1 MFIASSCNLGNDCY
15 VNQLSWSNTDP
26 IAVIGTTTIDDNEGD
41 TYQVQF
47 VNGEGQLIQNS
58 NITHDSEAT
67 VFDWQPN
74 GRILAIGWADGLVS
88 CWMVDGRIRASST
101 FSNSSQHNAA
111 ITVIQWSPNG
121 KRLITGDKKGHIW
134 VWSAD
139 ARGTLSP
146 TRQYSKKGE
155 ITCAVFCVMPSRNEN
170 KKKNEKSII
179 TSSSFFFATSSG
191 SVVYADDLGHMTDV
205 VQIPSVIDSL
215 LFYSEKAR
223 LVIITRS
230 LLFTQYQLGEDG
242 RLSKYMQVKLS
253 IAGDVSE
260 KGLKNVVWASP
271 GLLAAASYE
280 RLVRLLDIGADEN
293 YNLSLSALGDVVER
307 SDKVTAVA
315 FGPLDR
321 YLAVGT
327 ERGVFAVW
335 RFNGPIRDVR
345 GKATSVTATSS
356 SDWELYYKTSLN
368 SPIIQLSWY
377 GGKGTVAA
385 VTDDG
390 VVVYTETVMQ
400 SGMCGDLAVV
410 QTASHD
416 IAINIIGYQE
426 QWKENTGML
435 VKGLHVG
442 GGCFVVWGGKAA
454 RVYRVD
460 SALNNIEPLEP
471 FSSSGRAMA
480 IASASEK
487 GVSDDTLFIA
497 ESGIIKAC
505 NFSGVQKGTI
515 TFSESEG
522 QPEFI
527 DINTRYLAVITT
539 KKYIKIYDVSKPK
552 DPKQLSIGRFTD
564 FGVGDDESNI
574 RVRSFKVNCDGSR
587 VAILA
592 DHVEG
597 NLQVRHPDS
606 RLHVY
611 DRNRGSINT
620 HDFSTVKRRPVSI
633 FWDEEDDRM
642 LACEAQR
649 DRIKAVP
656 VDSKSSESSDLK
668 KSTDTGDIDPNE
680 IEVFLFFATTENGLL
695 MQDSFTRKQPF
706 GPMIAFIV
714 PRIYFRDA
722 QNMDHEDNRINNGV
736 KIYPKVMRDFIGIHD
751 VDDKMKVAL
760 LDFSYNLTLGKL
772 DEAYKA
778 VKTIGSSTIWENM
791 AQMCVKTKRLDVA
804 EICLGNMG
812 NARGAA
818 AVRESKK
825 YNSLEASVGVLAI
838 QIGLLDDAARLF
850 REAERY
856 DLLNKLYQSAGIWD
870 KAITIATSKD
880 RIHLKNSYYQLA
892 KHLESIG
899 DISGAISNY
908 EKADVSRTEIPRM
921 LFSLGRLDDLED
933 YIHKSDD
940 IQLLKWWAAYM
951 ESNERYDKARKYY
964 AKSQDYLSLVRI
976 ACFKGNLPDAAAI
989 VQESGD
995 KAAAYHFARQLE
1007 QEGEYQEAM
1016 EFYAQAGCYNHSIR
1030 LARAFKLDAD
1040 LVKYAINSTPTLM
1053 LKCAQHF
1060 EAKGELEKAIDLY
1073 HKGGDLPKALD
1084 LCFQAGEEKQSK
1096 SSAIFDMLN
1105 HIAQDLGA
1113 NTSPMV
1119 LARCAEFLLQHKQFE
1134 KAIELYV
1141 MAKRYLQVI
1150 NLCIEH
1156 RVPLNEEMVEKLSP
1170 PEDMNAEERKEIL
1183 KELAKALK
1191 RQGSYTLASKK
1202 YTQAGDRVRA
1212 IKCLVRSGD
1221 TKAVIQFASISR
1233 TAEIYKLAANY
1244 LQQMNWRESVDI
1256 MKAIIT
1262 FYTKAKSFEQLAGFY
1277 DSCAQVEIDEYRDYE
1292 KAIGALRE
1300 ALKYLA
1306 KAPPSRQSSDMTT
1319 SIDMRILLIE
1329 KFVQARRAAQREPDT
1344 MVAICEALLQEPM
1357 LEEAIR
1363 AGDCLAM
1370 LIDYFHS
1377 KGRMREAY
1385 AYIQEMEERRIPIN
1399 PYVDAVILE
1408 EIYKACGMNIGRPSA
1423 SNTSKPS
1430 TYDSRGGN
1438 GPMSPGDDEVV
1449 DEDIDEEIEEEDY
1462 HVSPKKGAQFN
1473 RRPQS
1478 AAFRK

>member
-1 MFIASSCNLGNDCY
+1 MSMFIASSCNLGNDCY
-15 VNQLSWSNTDP
+15 VNQLAWSNADP
-26 IAVIGTTTIDDNEGD
+26 IAVISTTTIDDNEGD
-41 TYQVQF
+41 TFQVQF
-47 VNGEGQLIQNS
+47 INSEGQLLANS
-58 NITHDSEAT
+58 NIQHDSEAT

-101 FSNSSQHNAA
+101 FSNSSQHNSA

-121 KRLITGDKKGHIW
+121 KRLITGDKKGNIW
-134 VWSAD
+134 VWTVD

-155 ITCAVFCVMPSRNEN
+155 ITCAVFCVMPSRNEI
-170 KKKNEKSII
+170 KKKNEKLNLN
-179 TSSSFFFATSSG
+179 TSSFFFATETG

-215 LFYSEKAR
+215 LFYSEKSR

-242 RLSKYMQVKLS
+242 RLTKYLQVKLS

-345 GKATSVTATSS
+345 GKTTTVAATSS

-368 SPIIQLSWY
+368 SPVIQLNWY

-400 SGMCGDLAVV
+400 SGICKDLAVV
-410 QTASHD
+410 QTGSHD
-416 IAINIIGYQE
+416 IAINILGYQE
-426 QWKENTGML
+426 QWKENAGML
-435 VKGLHVG
+435 VKGLHVST
-442 GGCFVVWGGKAA
+442 GCFVVWGGKAT

-460 SALNNIEPLEP
+460 SALNNLEP
-471 FSSSGRAMA
+471 FEPFASVSKAMV
-480 IASASEK
+480 IAAASEK
-487 GVSDDTLFIA
+487 GISDDTLFIA
-497 ESGIIKAC
+497 ENGVIKAC

-515 TFSESEG
+515 TFSDSEG

-527 DINTRYLAVITT
+527 DINNRFLAVITS

-564 FGVGDDESNI
+564 FGNADDESNI
-574 RVRSFKVNCDGSR
+574 KVRSFKVNSDGTR

-592 DHVEG
+592 DQVEG

-611 DRNRGSINT
+611 DRLKGSITT
-620 HDFSTVKRRPVSI
+620 HDFSTVKRRPISI

-649 DRIKAVP
+649 DRVKVV
-656 VDSKSSESSDLK
+656 VDSKNETALDMK
-668 KSTDTGDIDPNE
+668 KPSVDTVDIDPNE
-680 IEVFLFFATTENGLL
+680 VEVFIFFATTENGLL

-706 GPMIAFIV
+706 GSMIAFIV
-714 PRIYFRDA
+714 PRLYFRDT
-722 QNMDHEDNRINNGV
+722 QNVDQESTRINNGV
-736 KIYPKVMRDFIGIHD
+736 KIYPKVMRDFIGIND
-751 VDDKMKVAL
+751 VDDKLKMAL

-818 AVRESKK
+818 AVRDSKK
-825 YNSLEASVGVLAI
+825 YGSLEASVGVLAI

-870 KAITIATSKD
+870 KAIAIATSKD

-908 EKADVSRTEIPRM
+908 EKADVSRTEVPRM
-921 LFSLGRLDDLED
+921 LFSLGRVDDLED

-940 IQLLKWWAAYM
+940 VQLLKWWAAYM

-989 VQESGD
+989 VQESGN

-1040 LVKYAINSTPTLM
+1040 LVKYAINSPPTLM

-1060 EAKGELEKAIDLY
+1060 EAKGEIEKAIDLY

-1084 LCFQAGEEKQSK
+1084 LCFQAGEDKPK
-1096 SSAIFDMLN
+1096 SSAAIFDMLN
-1105 HIAQDLGA
+1105 LIAKDLGS

-1141 MAKRYLQVI
+1141 IAKRYLQVI
-1150 NLCIEH
+1150 NLCSEH
-1156 RVPLNEEMVEKLSP
+1156 RVPLNEDMVEKLSP
-1170 PEDMNAEERKEIL
+1170 PEDMNPEERKEIL

-1191 RQGSYTLASKK
+1191 RQGAYTLASKK

-1262 FYTKAKSFEQLAGFY
+1262 FYTKAKAFEQLAGFY

-1300 ALKYLA
+1300 ALKYLS
-1306 KAPPSRQSSDMTT
+1306 KAPPSRQISDMTT

-1408 EIYKACGMNIGRPSA
+1408 EIYKACGMNIGRPPA
-1423 SNTSKPS
+1423 GNVRSNDNKDT
-1430 TYDSRGGN
+1430 
-1438 GPMSPGDDEVV
+1438 PMSPGDDEVV

-1462 HVSPKKGAQFN
+1462 HVSPKKGSFN